1 MYGGTY
7 GGTYHGIYGEVQFCE
22 NFVSCGV
29 KGDRQFDWLIA
40 CETEYK
46 RALHGTYDGM
56 DI

>member
-1 MYGGTY
+1 MMVCTVVR
-7 GGTYHGIYGEVQFCE
+7 TVVHTMVCTVRCK